1 VLIGQKS
8 SRKGAH
14 NSKPS
19 REKVLRRHYMPV
31 KKKAVKKAAPKKKAA
46 KK

>member
-1 VLIGQKS
+1 VLIGQK
-8 SRKGAH
+8 RLEGATIQTFT
-14 NSKPS
+14 S
-19 REKVLRRHYMPV
+19 REKVLRRHSMPV